1 MGNVTVFE
9 ATLFDYNGVLVDDEE
24 IHFEAFAEVLR
35 GQDVEVSRE
44 AYWKEYLGYDDV
56 GGFEAMLRDAGRS
69 VSRKEIDELV
79 EAKKPVYLRLAGS
92 DLSTFP
98 DAAKVFAAR
107 AAAGPV
113 VLVSGALRDEIELGL
128 DVLGVRDLVLG
139 IVAAEDTAQSKPD
152 PDGYRQGIA
161 MLNQAS
167 SRDVR
172 EGTLV
177 IEDSVSGIEAAKSAG
192 LYCAAVAHSYDASAL
207 TAAGAD
213 FVTDKLGELT
223 EEKLQDLYQQRCT
236 RS

>member
-107 AAAGPV
+107 AAA
-113 VLVSGALRDEIELGL
+113 
-128 DVLGVRDLVLG
+128 
-139 IVAAEDTAQSKPD
+139 AA
-152 PDGYRQGIA
+152 
-161 MLNQAS
+161 
-167 SRDVR
+167 
-172 EGTLV
+172 
-177 IEDSVSGIEAAKSAG
+177 AG
-192 LYCAAVAHSYDASAL
+192 KGGASAPNRQ
-207 TAAGAD
+207 ARRAEAHAKAKAKAKAKGKA
-213 FVTDKLGELT
+213 KK
-223 EEKLQDLYQQRCT
+223 EKKSKEQ
-236 RS
+236 SF

>member
-98 DAAKVFAAR
+98 DAAKVCAAR

-113 VLVSGALRDEIELGL
+113 VIVSGALRDEIELGL

-161 MLNQAS
+161 MRNPAAQQPP
-167 SRDVR
+167 RPNTTTQQNGVR
-172 EGTLV
+172 N
-177 IEDSVSGIEAAKSAG
+177 I
-192 LYCAAVAHSYDASAL
+192 C
-207 TAAGAD
+207 
-213 FVTDKLGELT
+213 F
-223 EEKLQDLYQQRCT
+223 
-236 RS
+236 